1 MSKNSE
7 LCELANRALDLFWD
21 KPFEKLTEPEQVFRA
36 IWELEA
42 DVNNGGFAQY
52 YLNSSGDSAW
62 FAPTAL
68 EQIGAKQA
76 SEVVA
81 QANALFPSSKPPAE
95 RRKRAKQLDK
105 IDEDLFEP
113 FDDQFMSYPDDLTDL
128 LHSYVSKHRSQIAGA
143 DQFISDQE

>member
-7 LCELANRALDLFWD
+7 LCELANRALELFWD
-21 KPFEKLTEPEQVFRA
+21 KPLKKLTEPERVFRA

-52 YLNSSGDSAW
+52 YLNSSGDTAW
-62 FAPTAL
+62 FAPAAL

-76 SEVVA
+76 SQIVA
-81 QANALFPSSKPPAE
+81 QANALFPSSTPQVD
-95 RRKRAKQLDK
+95 RRKRGKQLDK

-113 FDDQFMSYPDDLTDL
+113 LDEQFMSYPDDLTDL
-128 LHSYVSKHRSQIAGA
+128 LHAYVRANIADIAGA
-143 DQFISDQE
+143 SGVISA